1 MIDAPSVNLPDRTVL
16 LDGGMGRELRRRGV
30 PILETIWSANAL
42 VVSPET
48 VSEIHADYIAAG
60 ADVIITN
67 TYGVI
72 RAALAEEGIED
83 RFSELNLMACTLAQE
98 ARAKGGRPVLIAGS
112 LPPLAGSYRPD
123 RVGDFGH
130 IEPLYREQAE
140 ILMPHV
146 DLFLCET
153 MSSAA
158 EGLAAATA
166 AATTG
171 RPVWVSWTLHENASG
186 RLRSGETITEA
197 ARALDHL
204 PISGFMVNCCVPESI
219 TAAMAELV
227 ALGKPAGG
235 YANTFVPVPPDW
247 TLDGDKH
254 SDGLIP
260 LRDDLGPAPYA
271 EHVGHWLDAGARIIG
286 GCCGTSPDHIAKLRE
301 LIPRIDDKDP

>member
-1 MIDAPSVNLPDRTVL
+1 MTMSDVPHVTLPGRTVL

-30 PILETIWSANAL
+30 TILDTIWSANAL
-42 VVSPET
+42 LEAPET
-48 VSEIHADYIAAG
+48 VSEIHLDYIVAG

-72 RAALAEEGIED
+72 RAELAKEGIED
-83 RFSELNLMACTLAQE
+83 RFAELNLTACRLAQD
-98 ARAKGGRPVLIAGS
+98 ARAAAGRTVLIAGS

-123 RVGDFGH
+123 RVGDFDH

-166 AATTG
+166 AASTG
-171 RPVWVSWTLHENASG
+171 RPVWVSWTLHEDASG

-204 PISGFMVNCCVPESI
+204 PVSGFMVNCCTPESI

-235 YANTFVPVPPDW
+235 YANSFVPVASDW
-247 TLDGDKH
+247 LLDGEKD

-260 LRDDLGPAPYA
+260 LREDLGPEPYA
-271 EHVGHWLDAGARIIG
+271 RHVEQWLDAGARIIG
-286 GCCGTSPDHIAKLRE
+286 GCCGTSPDHIAKLRD
-301 LIPRIDDKDP
+301 LMN

>member
-1 MIDAPSVNLPDRTVL
+1 MTDIPSVTLPKRTVL

-30 PILETIWSANAL
+30 PIPNTIWSANAL
-42 VVSPET
+42 IEAPEI
-48 VSEIHADYIAAG
+48 VSEIHQDYIDAG

-72 RAALAEEGIED
+72 RKRMAEEGIED
-83 RFSELNLMACTLAQE
+83 RYVELNLLACTLAQD
-98 ARAKGGRPVLIAGS
+98 ARAACGRRVLIAGS

-123 RVGDFGH
+123 RVGEFAA

-158 EGLAAATA
+158 ESLAAATA

-171 RPVWVSWTLHENASG
+171 RPVWVSWTLHEDASG

-197 ARALDHL
+197 ARALAHL
-204 PISGFMVNCCVPESI
+204 PVSGFMVNCCLPESI

-235 YANTFVPVPPDW
+235 YANTFVAVSPDW
-247 TLDGDKH
+247 TLDGH
-254 SDGLIP
+254 AEGDGLIP
-260 LRDDLGPAPYA
+260 LRDDLEPAHYA
-271 EHVGHWLDAGARIIG
+271 RHVENWLGAGARIIG
-286 GCCGTSPDHIAKLRE
+286 GCCGTTPDHIARLHE
-301 LIPRIDDKDP
+301 LIH

>member
-1 MIDAPSVNLPDRTVL
+1 MTDIPSVKLPKRTVL

-30 PILETIWSANAL
+30 PIPDTIWSANGLIVA
-42 VVSPET
+42 PEV
-48 VSEIHADYIAAG
+48 VSEIHLDYIAAG

-67 TYGVI
+67 TYGII

-83 RFSELNLMACTLAQE
+83 RFAELNLKACALAQD
-98 ARAKGGRPVLIAGS
+98 ARAAGGRAVLIAGS

-123 RVGDFGH
+123 RVGEFEA

-146 DLFLCET
+146 DMFLCET

-158 EGLAAATA
+158 ESLAAATA

-171 RPVWVSWTLHENASG
+171 RPVWVSWTLHEDASG

-197 ARALDHL
+197 ARAMAHL
-204 PISGFMVNCCVPESI
+204 PVSGFMVNCCLPESI

-235 YANTFVPVPPDW
+235 YANTFVGIPPDW
-247 TLDGDKH
+247 TLDGDAEG
-254 SDGLIP
+254 DGLIP

-271 EHVGHWLDAGARIIG
+271 KHVEDWLDAGARIIG
-286 GCCGTSPDHIAKLRE
+286 GCCGTSPDHIARLNE
-301 LIPRIDDKDP
+301 LIH

>member
-1 MIDAPSVNLPDRTVL
+1 MTDVPQVTLPGRTVL

-30 PILETIWSANAL
+30 PIPDTIWSANGLIVA
-42 VVSPET
+42 PEM
-48 VSEIHADYIAAG
+48 VSEIHLDYITAG

-83 RFSELNLMACTLAQE
+83 RFAELNLMACTLAQG
-98 ARAKGGRPVLIAGS
+98 ARAAGGRSVLIAGS
-112 LPPLAGSYRPD
+112 LPPLGGSYRPD
-123 RVGDFGH
+123 RVGDFDH

-146 DLFLCET
+146 DLFICET

-171 RPVWVSWTLHENASG
+171 RPVWVSWSLHEDASG
-186 RLRSGETITEA
+186 RLRSGETITQA
-197 ARALDHL
+197 AQTLAHL
-204 PISGFMVNCCVPESI
+204 PVSGYMVNCCMPESI

-247 TLDGDKH
+247 MLDGDKD

-260 LRDDLGPAPYA
+260 LRDDLGPEPYA
-271 EHVGHWLDAGARIIG
+271 RHVERWLDAGARLIG

-301 LIPRIDDKDP
+301 LIQ

>member
-1 MIDAPSVNLPDRTVL
+1 MTDVPQVTLPGRTVL

-30 PILETIWSANAL
+30 PIPDTIWSANGLIVA
-42 VVSPET
+42 PEM
-48 VSEIHADYIAAG
+48 VSEIHLDYITAG

-83 RFSELNLMACTLAQE
+83 RFAELNLMACTLAQG
-98 ARAKGGRPVLIAGS
+98 ARAAGGRSVLIAGS
-112 LPPLAGSYRPD
+112 LPPLSGSYRPD
-123 RVGDFGH
+123 RVGDFDH

-146 DLFLCET
+146 DLFICET

-171 RPVWVSWTLHENASG
+171 RPVWVSWSLHEDASG
-186 RLRSGETITEA
+186 RLRSGETITQA
-197 ARALDHL
+197 AQALAHL
-204 PISGFMVNCCVPESI
+204 PVSGYMVNCCMPESI

-247 TLDGDKH
+247 MLDGDKD

-260 LRDDLGPAPYA
+260 LRDDLGPEPYA
-271 EHVGHWLDAGARIIG
+271 RHVERWLDAGARLIG

-301 LIPRIDDKDP
+301 LIQ

>member
-1 MIDAPSVNLPDRTVL
+1 MTDIPRGIPDVALPARTVL

-30 PILETIWSANAL
+30 PILDTIWSANAL
-42 VVSPET
+42 VAAPET

-83 RFSELNLMACTLAQE
+83 RFVELNLMACALAQD
-98 ARAKGGRPVLIAGS
+98 ARAAGGRAVLIAGS

-123 RVGDFGH
+123 RVGDYDH

-171 RPVWVSWTLHENASG
+171 RPVWVSWTLHEDASG

-197 ARALDHL
+197 ARALAHL
-204 PISGFMVNCCVPESI
+204 PVSGFLVNCCAPESI
-219 TAAMAELV
+219 TVAMAELV

-235 YANTFVPVPPDW
+235 YANTFAPVPPDW
-247 TLDGDKH
+247 TLGGDKD

-260 LRDDLGPAPYA
+260 LRDDLGPAHYA
-271 EHVGHWLDAGARIIG
+271 RHVEQWLAAGARIIG
-286 GCCGTSPDHIAKLRE
+286 GCCGTTPDHIARLRG
-301 LIPRIDDKDP
+301 LID

>member
-1 MIDAPSVNLPDRTVL
+1 MTDVPQVTLPKRTVL
-16 LDGGMGRELRRRGV
+16 LDGGMGRELRRRGI
-30 PILETIWSANAL
+30 PIPNTIWSANGLIVA
-42 VVSPET
+42 PEM
-48 VSEIHADYIAAG
+48 VNEIHLDYITAG

-83 RFSELNLMACTLAQE
+83 RFAELNLMACRLAQD
-98 ARAKGGRPVLIAGS
+98 ARAAGGRSVLIAGS

-123 RVGDFGH
+123 RVGAFDH

-146 DLFLCET
+146 DLFICET

-171 RPVWVSWTLHENASG
+171 RPVWVSWSLHEDASG
-186 RLRSGETITEA
+186 RLRSGETITQA
-197 ARALDHL
+197 AQALDRL
-204 PISGFMVNCCVPESI
+204 PISGFMVNCCMPESI

-235 YANTFVPVPPDW
+235 YANTFEPVPSDW
-247 TLDGDKH
+247 LLSGDKD
-254 SDGLIP
+254 SDGRP
-260 LRDDLGPAPYA
+260 VPERRGNSRRRQPRSPA
-271 EHVGHWLDAGARIIG
+271 R
-286 GCCGTSPDHIAKLRE
+286 S
-301 LIPRIDDKDP
+301 

>member
-1 MIDAPSVNLPDRTVL
+1 MSDVPHVTLPRRTVL
-16 LDGGMGRELRRRGV
+16 LDGGMGRELRHRGV
-30 PILETIWSANAL
+30 TILETIWSANAL
-42 VVSPET
+42 LEAPEV
-48 VSEIHADYIAAG
+48 VSEIHHDYIAAG

-72 RAALAEEGIED
+72 RAELAKEGIED
-83 RFSELNLMACTLAQE
+83 RFVELNLMAARLAQD
-98 ARAKGGRPVLIAGS
+98 ARAAASADRPVLIAGS

-123 RVGDFGH
+123 RVGDFDH

-166 AATTG
+166 AASTG
-171 RPVWVSWTLHENASG
+171 RPVWVSWTLHEDASG

-197 ARALDHL
+197 AHALDHL
-204 PISGFMVNCCVPESI
+204 PVSGFMVNCCTPESI

-235 YANTFVPVPPDW
+235 YANSFVPVPSDW
-247 TLDGDKH
+247 ILDGDKD

-260 LRDDLGPAPYA
+260 LRDDLGPAHYA
-271 EHVGHWLDAGARIIG
+271 HHVEQWLDAGARIIG
-286 GCCGTSPDHIAKLRE
+286 GCCGTSPDHIARLRE
-301 LIPRIDDKDP
+301 LIH

>member
-1 MIDAPSVNLPDRTVL
+1 MTDVPSVNLPGRTVL

-30 PILETIWSANAL
+30 PILDTIWSANAL

-48 VSEIHADYIAAG
+48 VSEIHLDYISAG

-72 RAALAEEGIED
+72 RAGLAEEGIED
-83 RFSELNLMACTLAQE
+83 RFVELNLLACSLAQE
-98 ARAKGGRPVLIAGS
+98 ARAAGATSVRPVLIAGS

-123 RVGDFGH
+123 RVGDFDR

-166 AATTG
+166 AASTG
-171 RPVWVSWTLHENASG
+171 RPVWVSWTLHEDASG
-186 RLRSGETITEA
+186 CLRSGETITEA

-204 PISGFMVNCCVPESI
+204 PVSGFMVNCCVPESI

-247 TLDGDKH
+247 TADGDKEG
-254 SDGLIP
+254 DGLIP
-260 LRDDLGPAPYA
+260 LRDDLGPAHYA
-271 EHVGHWLDAGARIIG
+271 RHVEQWLDAGARIIG
-286 GCCGTSPDHIAKLRE
+286 GCCGTSPDHIARLRE
-301 LIPRIDDKDP
+301 LIH

>member
-1 MIDAPSVNLPDRTVL
+1 MTDAPSVKLPDRTVL

-42 VVSPET
+42 VVAPET
-48 VSEIHADYIAAG
+48 VGEIHADYIAAG

-83 RFSELNLMACTLAQE
+83 RFAELNLLACRLAQD
-98 ARAKGGRPVLIAGS
+98 ARAAGATAARPVLIAGS

-123 RVGDFGH
+123 RVGEFDA

-146 DLFLCET
+146 DMFLCET

-171 RPVWVSWTLHENASG
+171 RPVWVSWTLHEDASG

-197 ARALDHL
+197 ARALAHL
-204 PISGFMVNCCVPESI
+204 PVSGFMVNCCMPESI

-235 YANTFVPVPPDW
+235 YANTFVPVAPDW
-247 TLDGDKH
+247 TLDGDKD

-271 EHVGHWLDAGARIIG
+271 KHVEDWIDAGARIIG
-286 GCCGTSPDHIAKLRE
+286 GCCGTSPDHIARLRE
-301 LIPRIDDKDP
+301 LIH